1 MEAGLENLSMS
12 ALVDRAGV
20 SLRTVYNYF
29 EAKDSLVDALQA
41 ETLTRMDEQG
51 IVYVDTLDHMPET
64 IRLNRQILAH
74 SEFWEKHWDAS
85 VWIGWPVKACAA
97 LRPPVQ
103 S

>member
-1 MEAGLENLSMS
+1 MS

-64 IRLNRQILAH
+64 IRPEPAD
-74 SEFWEKHWDAS
+74 FWLTRNS
-85 VWIGWPVKACAA
+85 GRSIGT
-97 LRPPVQ
+97 RR
-103 S
+103 SGSGGR